1 MIPRTLRL
9 IALIVVVGLVG
20 VLIGRSTA
28 PRVSPAAMTR
38 QRQIDAGLDR
48 IVPAVNFN
56 KTPLDQAIDFLRKQ
70 TQSNISVNWR
80 ALEAAGVDRK
90 TPVTLRLSQVSLRS
104 ALRETAE
111 LAGGGTVRVGWYVG
125 SDGIIRFTT
134 EEQLATQAEMRIYDV
149 RDLIRADFDLPAR
162 ISADPFFPAG
172 SPTYLNS
179 MDRLILLLT
188 ETVEPVSWRD
198 NGGVVGNIRA
208 FAGRLIVVQSAA
220 AHAQIAELLDQLRN
234 DSAQEHPTTTRSE
247 KPTLPALT
255 Q

>member
-48 IVPAVNFN
+48 I
-56 KTPLDQAIDFLRKQ
+56 
-70 TQSNISVNWR
+70 
-80 ALEAAGVDRK
+80 EAAGVDRK